1 MVNECKQDFFI
12 YVPATNDVDVLI
24 HAIEAGEAARDS
36 TQVHSA
42 SPFND
47 EEWVRIS
54 LEGQVIYARLREE
67 LEEL

>member
-12 YVPATNDVDVLI
+12 YVPATSDVNVLI
-24 HAIEAGEAARDS
+24 HAIDAGAAVRDS
-36 TQVHSA
+36 TQVHHK

-47 EEWVRIS
+47 EEWIRIS